1 MTRPRT
7 VAGSRASTRNAL
19 PIAGTRPGDRHPAN
33 AAGNSAGLSHA
44 GTGAEAGTEAACAS
58 SNGNSNESMVSPV
71 ARNAGRSTAFE
82 APSIGPAP
90 VATNVTRSC
99 HADVI
104 DLHLKGRTI
113 VMKDRPMRA
122 VLIAAPLLV
131 LAMPAHAQRSEEH
144 TSELQS
150 LMRIS

>member
-1 MTRPRT
+1 
-7 VAGSRASTRNAL
+7 
-19 PIAGTRPGDRHPAN
+19 
-33 AAGNSAGLSHA
+33 
-44 GTGAEAGTEAACAS
+44 
-58 SNGNSNESMVSPV
+58 MVSPV

-122 VLIAAPLLV
+122 VLIAAALLV
-131 LAMPAHAQRSEEH
+131 LAMPAHAQTATDSQVWTTVEAPTALDRSEEH
-144 TSELQS
+144 TSELES
-150 LMRIS
+150 LMPTS

>member
-1 MTRPRT
+1 
-7 VAGSRASTRNAL
+7 
-19 PIAGTRPGDRHPAN
+19 
-33 AAGNSAGLSHA
+33 
-44 GTGAEAGTEAACAS
+44 
-58 SNGNSNESMVSPV
+58 MVSPV

-122 VLIAAPLLV
+122 VLIAALLLV
-131 LAMPAHAQRSEEH
+131 LAMPAHVPTDTDSQVWTTVEAYTALDAGVKLTIEAIGRFGDDADGLY
-144 TSELQS
+144 ELEIGARLGIQAEGGV
-150 LMRIS
+150 R

>member
-1 MTRPRT
+1 MRISDWSSD
-7 VAGSRASTRNAL
+7 VCSSDL
-19 PIAGTRPGDRHPAN
+19 
-33 AAGNSAGLSHA
+33 
-44 GTGAEAGTEAACAS
+44 AACAS

-131 LAMPAHAQRSEEH
+131 QIGRASCRERVCQYV
-144 TSELQS
+144 
-150 LMRIS
+150 

>member
-1 MTRPRT
+1 MVRPPPR
-7 VAGSRASTRNAL
+7 STRTDAL
-19 PIAGTRPGDRHPAN
+19 FPYTTLFRSVG
-33 AAGNSAGLSHA
+33 
-44 GTGAEAGTEAACAS
+44 
-58 SNGNSNESMVSPV
+58 
-71 ARNAGRSTAFE
+71 RNAGRSTAFE

-131 LAMPAHAQRSEEH
+131 LAIPAPAQTDTDSQVWTDRKSTRLNASH
-144 TSELQS
+144 
-150 LMRIS
+150 

>member
-1 MTRPRT
+1 MLYD
-7 VAGSRASTRNAL
+7 VVLFFSSRRRHTLGALVTGVQTCAL
-19 PIAGTRPGDRHPAN
+19 PIHRHPAN
-33 AAGNSAGLSHA
+33 AAGNSAGFSHA

-113 VMKDRPMRA
+113 VMTDSPMRA

-131 LAMPAHAQRSEEH
+131 LAISAHPQTDTDS
-144 TSELQS
+144 TV
-150 LMRIS
+150 